1 MPADLDLRR
10 AVLAV
15 SVLHDVDVAP
25 DRLGVGLPGSP
36 VHLPWS
42 ECRTALRG
50 TDPATADGRD
60 RLASWVLARRW
71 AADLPPVELGDLLR
85 PVGLPVGHALHP
97 GPEWVR
103 ERVLGGAL
111 ELGFGAAG
119 LDPADPDAVVL
130 LPPAALEGRELDL
143 DLRWREAHT
152 YLADMGALAV
162 RLLRPD
168 SRGSRDA
175 RGQLRPIGDCD
186 VVTLLG
192 ARPLRAALA
201 EQAGGMAAAVVPM
214 RTRGWTRLTG
224 IDPAFGPAAAA
235 ATDPVDRGFERPL
248 LLTAD
253 EVTLVSPGGSPASL
267 GLGDPGRPTAGPRQ
281 VRYL

>member
-1 MPADLDLRR
+1 MQPGDLDLRL

-25 DRLGVGLPGSP
+25 DRLGVGLPGTVL

-42 ECRTALRG
+42 ECRAALRG
-50 TDPATADGRD
+50 ADPGTEAGRD
-60 RLASWVLARRW
+60 RLAAWVRARRW

-119 LDPADPDAVVL
+119 LDPAHPDAVVL
-130 LPPAALEGRELDL
+130 LPPAALQGRELDL
-143 DLRWREAHT
+143 ELRWREARS

-162 RLLRPD
+162 RLLVRSADP
-168 SRGSRDA
+168 

-235 ATDPVDRGFERPL
+235 ATDPADRGFDRPVL
-248 LLTAD
+248 VTVD
-253 EVTLVSPGGSPASL
+253 EVALVPAGGSPATAAL
-267 GLGDPGRPTAGPRQ
+267 RDHHGDTAGARD